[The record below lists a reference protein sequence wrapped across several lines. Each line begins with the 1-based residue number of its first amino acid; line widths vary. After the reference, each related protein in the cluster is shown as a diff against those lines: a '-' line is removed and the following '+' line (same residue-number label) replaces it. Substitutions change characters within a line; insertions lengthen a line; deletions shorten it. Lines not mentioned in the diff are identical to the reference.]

1 MLPAQGHP
9 NRRTVVPLQ
18 APHGYFGCDWARNS
32 GDLSPFMAL
41 VSGLSKGQ
49 HRLLASGSGK
59 SHQCVSP
66 IFYMPN
72 CCNVLILLVGV
83 TSSNVSDCHD
93 LAGLFAMIVVSYTH

>member
-1 MLPAQGHP
+1 MRYVDCYSSAARL
-9 NRRTVVPLQ
+9 
-18 APHGYFGCDWARNS
+18 FGCEWARNS

-72 CCNVLILLVGV
+72 CCNVLILLAGV
-83 TSSNVSDCHD
+83 TSSNVLDCHVW
-93 LAGLFAMIVVSYTH
+93 AELFTMIVVSHAY